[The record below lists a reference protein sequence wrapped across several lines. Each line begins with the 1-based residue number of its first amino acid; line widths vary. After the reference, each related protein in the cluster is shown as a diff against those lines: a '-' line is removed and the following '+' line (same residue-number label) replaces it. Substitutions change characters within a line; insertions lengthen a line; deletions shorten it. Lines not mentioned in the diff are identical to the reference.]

1 MITPVEI
8 QLVEAAASGS
18 DQTVPRHISGSGDY
32 TFTWILDGGTP
43 QLIRSS

>member
-1 MITPVEI
+1 MSTILEI

-18 DQTVPRHISGSGDY
+18 DQSVTRQGSGDY

-43 QLIRSS
+43 QLIKSS